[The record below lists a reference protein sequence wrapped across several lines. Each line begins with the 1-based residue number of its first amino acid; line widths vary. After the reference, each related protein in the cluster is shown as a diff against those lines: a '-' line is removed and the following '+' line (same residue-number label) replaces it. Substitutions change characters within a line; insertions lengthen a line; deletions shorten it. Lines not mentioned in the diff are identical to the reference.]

1 MWRDRGDG
9 MIFSDNSSY
18 WWFLAMFVGI
28 YLWGKLDGTDAW
40 ERARKA
46 EFLKHYRPR

>member
-1 MWRDRGDG
+1 MF
-9 MIFSDNSSY
+9 FSDNSSC

-28 YLWGKLDGTDAW
+28 YLWGKLDGTDKW
-40 ERARKA
+40 ERARRA